1 MKKILL
7 SLLIAL
13 LGSLGFALL
22 SPGVSAEEGDGV
34 VRIWF
39 SQYTA
44 ENEAMETIA
53 EAFTQATGIAVE
65 VVPRMTVFTAAQD
78 FVNNVQNDE
87 RPDIVFMQ
95 APDIGNLVKSGL
107 LYPLDEFVDDDLRDR
122 YADSA
127 LSAFTLEGV
136 PYGIGYSI
144 DTYGLVYN
152 KALISEEELP
162 ATWEEFFEK
171 GEALTERDGDGNIV
185 QWGICLNTKDMW
197 FNYPIIRAYGGYYYG
212 TYPNGDYNPYDVG
225 LDNDGML
232 DYVAKMKEL
241 KASGLTLSTST
252 QTESTFVARF
262 IAGKLAMM
270 IYGLWNAAMFQDAGI
285 DYGIASL
292 PDPGDGSTSLALTTV
307 QGFVVNRYSD
317 DLESTL
323 SFLEFMLQDDN
334 QQLLIEAA
342 DGGAEKLGTR
352 NPANLSVM
360 ESDYIQS
367 DTILSSLAAL
377 NSECEPFPNI
387 PEGTIWYNYT
397 TTCFQAIFFGTTGGD
412 EVDPAAKLRELADTI
427 RGDVAEMNE
436 EPERIEIPSYVGI
449 LLILTGIA
457 LLATWILV
465 ARSRRRKS
473 AHPKRYGKRET
484 VLAWALMIPLL
495 GLLGLFYVYPILQNC
510 YLSLTD
516 YSGIHLLDYGLI
528 GWANYRT
535 IFSTGLADLGSMTLW
550 TVFFAASV
558 VLLSFL
564 LGTLL
569 STVLNRTGDRIAKI
583 YRLVF
588 ILPWVVPAVITLLMW
603 QGLLDTEDGLVNHAL
618 GLLGL
623 PAIPW
628 LSDPSLARVS
638 TILVMV
644 WFSFPYFMVVS
655 TGLIKGIPK
664 DYYEAAK
671 VDGANGFYLF
681 FRITLPLVFRALIP
695 TLIMSF
701 LLQFNQFGVYI
712 LTAGG
717 PASDVIGAPGATDL
731 LITYVF
737 NTAFNT
743 NRFGLAAAYSV
754 IIFLF
759 VALFSILAM
768 KAGKKLSE
776 GEQ

>member
-1 MKKILL
+1 MKRFLLAITILL
-7 SLLIAL
+7 FGAAASSL
-13 LGSLGFALL
+13 F
-22 SPGVSAEEGDGV
+22 SPRVAAEEGDGV
-34 VRIWF
+34 VRVWF
-39 SQYTA
+39 SQYTE

-53 EAFTQATGIAVE
+53 AAFTQATGIAVE
-65 VVPRMTVFTAAQD
+65 IVPRMTVFTAAED
-78 FVNNVQNDE
+78 FVNNLQNDE

-107 LYPLDEFVDDDLRDR
+107 LHPLGDFVDEDLRSR

-127 LSAFTLEGV
+127 ISAFSLEGV
-136 PYGIGYSI
+136 PYGVGYSI

-152 KALISEEELP
+152 KALIAEEDIP
-162 ATWEEFFEK
+162 TTWEEFFAV
-171 GEALTERDGDGNIV
+171 GEALTERDNEGNITR
-185 QWGICLNTKDMW
+185 WGICLNAKDMW
-197 FNYPIIRAYGGYYYG
+197 FTYPIIRYYGGYYYG
-212 TYPNGDYNPYDVG
+212 NYPNGDYNPYDVG
-225 LDNDGML
+225 LDNPGML
-232 DYVAKMKEL
+232 NYVAKMKEL
-241 KASGLTLSTST
+241 KAAGLTLSTST
-252 QTESTFVARF
+252 QSESTFVARF
-262 IAGKLAMM
+262 IAGNLAMM
-270 IYGLWNAAMFQDAGI
+270 IYGLWNAAMFQAAGI

-292 PDPGDGSTSLALTTV
+292 PDPGDGTTSHALTTV

-317 DLESTL
+317 DVESTL
-323 SFLEFMLQDDN
+323 AFLDYLLEDDN

-342 DGGAEKLGTR
+342 NGGDEKLGTR
-352 NPANLSVM
+352 NPADLAVM
-360 ESDYIQS
+360 ESDYIET
-367 DTILSSLAAL
+367 DPILSSLAVL
-377 NSECEPFPNI
+377 NDECEPFPNI
-387 PEGTIWYNYT
+387 PEGPIWYNYT
-397 TTCFQAIFFGTTGGD
+397 TTCFQAVFFGTSGGE
-412 EVDPAAKLRELADTI
+412 EVDPAAKLHELAETI

-436 EPERIEIPSYVGI
+436 EAERVEIPDYFWAF
-449 LLILTGIA
+449 LILALIA
-457 LLATWILV
+457 VLGTWLVIL
-465 ARSRRRKS
+465 RQKRRRGP
-473 AHPKRYGKRET
+473 HPKRYGKRET
-484 VLAWALMIPLL
+484 LLAWGMMTPLL
-495 GLLGLFYVYPILQNC
+495 FLLVLFYVYPILQNC
-510 YLSLTD
+510 YLALTD

-528 GWANYRT
+528 GLANFKT
-535 IFSTGLADLGSMTLW
+535 IFSTGLSDLGSMTAW
-550 TVFFAASV
+550 TIFFAVSV

-564 LGTLL
+564 LGTILAC
-569 STVLNRTGDRIAKI
+569 VLNLTGETVAKV
-583 YRLVF
+583 YRLIF

-618 GLLGL
+618 GLLGI

-628 LSDPSLARVS
+628 LSDPTFARIS

-671 VDGANGFYLF
+671 VDGANNFYLF

-717 PASDVIGAPGATDL
+717 PASDVIGAPGSTDL

-754 IIFLF
+754 IIFAF
-759 VALFSILAM
+759 VALFSVLAM